1 MNDFQK
7 ELLTSLGKFCQT
19 SIEPHMEHDDAEGKF
34 RMEIF
39 QGLGE
44 YGVTGVTLPEEYGG
58 AGLSYLDYSY
68 ILEEIA
74 KTSVPYAV
82 TVSVSGM
89 VQSIIK
95 EFGNKAQKE
104 QYLPALTSGQ
114 EIGAF
119 ALSESHA
126 GSDAAN
132 LKTTAKKVDGGYM
145 LNGTKMW
152 ITSGGIA
159 KTYIVMAR
167 TGGEGAKGVSA
178 FIVRDGVKGF
188 TFGKAEKKMGW
199 KTSPTRELVFENCF
213 VPDENL
219 LLNEGQGF
227 KVAMGGLDRGRV
239 AIGAIGVGCAQ
250 RALDESI
257 KYSLSRQQFKQP
269 IFDFQGLQF
278 MLSDMATETEASR
291 LLVHSAALSIDSG
304 SANSKLCSM
313 AKLKATDT
321 AMKVTTDAVQV
332 LGGVGY
338 TSEYPVERFMRDAK
352 VLQIVEGTN
361 QIQRVVIARHLKKE
375 YEQHA

>member
-1 MNDFQK
+1 MNEFQK
-7 ELLTSLGKFCQT
+7 ELVLNLQKFCET
-19 SIEPHMEHDDAEGKF
+19 SIEPHMEHDDASGTF
-34 RMEIF
+34 RKEIF

-44 YGVTGVTLPEEYGG
+44 YGVTGITIPEEFGG
-58 AGLSYLDYSY
+58 AGLSYMDYCY
-68 ILEEIA
+68 ALEEIA

-82 TVSVSGM
+82 TVSVSSM
-89 VQSIIK
+89 VQSILL
-95 EFGNKAQKE
+95 EFGNKSQKE
-104 QYLPALTSGQ
+104 KYLPELTSGK

-119 ALSESHA
+119 ALSESHS

-132 LKTTAKKVDGGYM
+132 MKTTAKKVEGGYI

-152 ITSGGIA
+152 ITSGGVA

-167 TGGEGAKGVSA
+167 TGGEGAKGVSS
-178 FIVRDGVKGF
+178 FIVTDGMKGF
-188 TFGKAEKKMGW
+188 SFGKAEKKMGW
-199 KTSPTRELVFENCF
+199 KTSPTREIVFENCF
-213 VPDENL
+213 VPEENRIL
-219 LLNEGQGF
+219 DEGQGF

-239 AIGAIGVGCAQ
+239 AIAAIGIGCAQ
-250 RALDESI
+250 RALDEAI
-257 KYSLSRQQFKQP
+257 KYSLTRQQFKQS

-278 MLSDMATETEASR
+278 MLADMATETEASR
-291 LLVHSAALSIDSG
+291 FLVHSAAHSLDSNQP
-304 SANSKLCSM
+304 NSKLCSM

-375 YEQHA
+375 YEHHA

>member
-7 ELLTSLGKFCQT
+7 ELIASLGKFCQT

-58 AGLSYLDYSY
+58 AGLTYQDYCY
-68 ILEEIA
+68 VLEEIA

-82 TVSVSGM
+82 TVSVSSM
-89 VQSIIK
+89 VQTILK
-95 EFGNKAQKE
+95 EFGTKAQKE

-167 TGGEGAKGVSA
+167 TGGDGAKGVSA
-178 FIVRDGVKGF
+178 FIVREGAQGF
-188 TFGKAEKKMGW
+188 SFGKAEKKMGW

-219 LLNEGQGF
+219 LLGEGQGF

-257 KYSLSRQQFKQP
+257 RYSLTRQQFKQP

-291 LLVHSAALSIDSG
+291 LLVHAAALSLDSG

>member
-7 ELLTSLGKFCQT
+7 ELILNLRKFCQH
-19 SIEPHMEHDDAEGKF
+19 SIEPHMEHDDAGGKF
-34 RMEIF
+34 RMDIYR
-39 QGLGE
+39 GLGE

-58 AGLSYLDYSY
+58 AALSYLDYSH

-89 VQSIIK
+89 VQSILK
-95 EFGNKAQKE
+95 EYGNRAQKD
-104 QYLPALTSGQ
+104 QYLPELTCGQ
-114 EIGAF
+114 ELGAF
-119 ALSESHA
+119 ALSESHS
-126 GSDAAN
+126 GSDAAA
-132 LKTTAKKVDGGYM
+132 LKTTAKKVEGGYS

-167 TGGEGAKGVSA
+167 TGGEGPKGVSA
-178 FIVRDGVKGF
+178 FIVRDGMKGF
-188 TFGKAEKKMGW
+188 SFGKAEKKMGW

-213 VPDENL
+213 VPEENRL
-219 LLNEGQGF
+219 LEEGQGF

-239 AIGAIGVGCAQ
+239 AIAAIGVGCAQ

-257 KYSLSRQQFKQP
+257 RYSLTRQQFKQP

-291 LLVHSAALSIDSG
+291 LLVHAASQSIDSG
-304 SANSKLCSM
+304 SPNSKLCSM

-361 QIQRVVIARHLKKE
+361 QIQRVVIARVLKKE
-375 YEQHA
+375 YEKHA

>member
-1 MNDFQK
+1 MN
-7 ELLTSLGKFCQT
+7 ELQRELVLSLKKFCAD

-68 ILEEIA
+68 VLEEIA
-74 KTSVPYAV
+74 KSSVPYAV

-89 VQSIIK
+89 VQSILK
-95 EFGNKAQKE
+95 EFGNKSQRE

-178 FIVRDGVKGF
+178 FIVRDGASGF

-213 VPDENL
+213 VPDENRL
-219 LLNEGQGF
+219 LDEGQGF

-257 KYSLSRQQFKQP
+257 KYALTRQQFKQP

-375 YEQHA
+375 YEHHA

>member
-7 ELLTSLGKFCQT
+7 ELCGNLRKFCLN

-39 QGLGE
+39 RGLGE

-58 AGLSYLDYSY
+58 AGLSAEDNCY

-74 KTSVPYAV
+74 KVSVPYAV
-82 TVSVSGM
+82 TVSVSSM
-89 VQSIIK
+89 VQFILNEYGTKI
-95 EFGNKAQKE
+95 QKE
-104 QYLPALTSGQ
+104 KYLPALTSGA

-126 GSDAAN
+126 GSDAGS
-132 LKTTAKKVDGGYM
+132 LKTTAKKVEGGYL

-167 TGGEGAKGVSA
+167 TGGEGSKGVSA
-178 FIVRDGVKGF
+178 FIVRDGMKGF

-199 KTSPTRELVFENCF
+199 KTSPTRELIFQNCL
-213 VPDENL
+213 VPAEDM

-227 KVAMGGLDRGRV
+227 TVAMGGLDRGR
-239 AIGAIGVGCAQ
+239 ASIAAIGVGCAQ
-250 RALDESI
+250 RALDEAV
-257 KYSLSRQQFKQP
+257 KYSLSREQFKQS

-278 MLSDMATETEASR
+278 MLADMALEVMTSR
-291 LLVHSAALSIDSG
+291 LMVLSAAQSIDDKKT
-304 SANSKLCSM
+304 NSKLCSM
-313 AKLKATDT
+313 AKLKATDA

>member
-89 VQSIIK
+89 VQSILK

-104 QYLPALTSGQ
+104 LYLPALTSGQ

-167 TGGEGAKGVSA
+167 TGVEGAKGVSA